1 MIAAE
6 PIHEGQGNDTP
17 SGRHPDCSRA
27 VRRSRHRRR
36 GRFDRDGTYVT
47 ANFRVHAPSKDL
59 AEKFGEFAE
68 HYRKEK
74 AMEWLGKE
82 MPTWPERCPLKV
94 EINLKSSGGA
104 TTFTFQSAQ
113 LGVQSQEMKIWGE
126 TKQLLHS
133 VLPHEVT
140 HTVLAYH
147 FGKAVPRWADE
158 GGSVLSENEE
168 EWFSHDIR
176 CREILNAG
184 RGIAMRVLFTLKEYP
199 RDMITV
205 YAQGYSMC
213 DFLINQHKGGRTAF
227 LKFVGSGMK
236 NNNRNWD
243 AAVQE
248 VYGYNTVDE
257 LQEAWI
263 DHLRKPPLR
272 VAARTKE
279 KGEASLTSRQES
291 PSRGPEIRSSGVGGV
306 PMLEAPAVVIRGVS
320 PDEDRAPRRAE
331 AKPTQSPRPD
341 DRPPPIA
348 MLLPPE
354 PPKK

>member
-1 MIAAE
+1 MTLRRPTSLIALLILSA
-6 PIHEGQGNDTP
+6 PLVAGD
-17 SGRHPDCSRA
+17 
-27 VRRSRHRRR
+27 

-47 ANFRVHAPSKDL
+47 TNFRVSAPNKEM
-59 AEKFGEFAE
+59 AEKFGDLAE

-74 AMEWLGKE
+74 AIEWLGKE
-82 MPTWPERCPLKV
+82 MPAWPERCPLNV
-94 EINLKSSGGA
+94 QINLKQSGGA
-104 TTFTFQSAQ
+104 TTFTFQSSQ

-126 TKQLLHS
+126 SKQLLYS

-176 CREILNAG
+176 CREILNSG

-213 DFLINQHKGGRTAF
+213 DFLINHHKGGRTAF
-227 LKFVGSGMK
+227 LKFVGLGMK
-236 NNNRNWD
+236 NNNRNWEQ
-243 AAVQE
+243 AVQE
-248 VYGYNTVDE
+248 VYGYKSVDE
-257 LQEAWI
+257 LQETWI
-263 DHLRKPPLR
+263 EHLHKPPLR
-272 VAARTKE
+272 VAARTKTPT
-279 KGEASLTSRQES
+279 EAIPASRA
-291 PSRGPEIRSSGVGGV
+291 PEIRSSGVSGV
-306 PMLEAPAVVIRGVS
+306 PMLEAPGAVIRGAA
-320 PDEDRAPRRAE
+320 PEEDRAPRRVE
-331 AKPTQSPRPD
+331 SKPTPRPD
-341 DRPPPIA
+341 DRPPPIQ

-354 PPKK
+354 PPRK